1 MPIALAL
8 YWNAAQFYI
17 FYSTGLLSSKYILAL
32 KYSLDILTVI
42 TALTLNYSYTR
53 NILRQV
59 KAVIIRK
66 ATWCLGVIAFA
77 IGLVSFYYFPYAFD
91 NAQLAWTQH
100 LVRPEISFWA
110 SSNYGQIG
118 YSALIYYIGN
128 LFDYIP
134 LTTISSAFKPV
145 LFILILLC
153 CLYIFEQLQY
163 KPLWLFSGFYFLI
176 LFFSAFGQW
185 GAFITGK
192 PSIYGVV
199 LSMVFFASFL
209 KPFKEIKFS
218 EAHLYFSVAAFSG
231 IIAIPY
237 MVMFSVFLFLTSTER
252 KTLIREFR
260 NLTIIA
266 FFPLFVAASYATSLS
281 PTLVVIGLLISLL
294 IISLL
299 MNIDFDSAKNYQI
312 FNNLFF
318 LRRTAFLPLI
328 GIVASYFLMPATLM
342 PGSRSP
348 FPLDGTTT
356 LFEYLLHQ
364 DKRIAPVVII
374 LGMIGAILLPFIVK
388 RKDSFGIQALCIWPI
403 ATIVFVLIV
412 VHLNIPLP
420 LHPAIF
426 WNIIKDV
433 VQWYGGPLFGL
444 LMLLLIVQGFVLFK
458 QRIKEARLLP
468 FNKDSIVRF
477 VGIFLSTAIFLG
489 HVGYF
494 QKTLAYRSPTFTSIG
509 GHGNPDYALLAEHIW
524 SHPGVRTFIVTD
536 NSSQSSS
543 TGVMGQV
550 IRHHGSNPV
559 KFNQAQ
565 NIDNWLGR
573 LEKEQR
579 FWILI
584 DNSHVATFFEWLD
597 RQKGSS
603 EYAMP
608 LDHNTRHLFFVKL
621 DQRGESTPPS
631 FVERN
636 YELGTWVKF
645 NNGENG
651 WIYSSFGW
659 TEPGSWGSW
668 TVGNEA
674 LLTMALDK
682 SSSSSDILLSAK
694 TRAFIRDVHP
704 RLDVDVIVNGE
715 QVAQWEF
722 VHGQADDG
730 ARTAILPASLVNKQ
744 SPLQITFSIPNAKSL
759 AELGLGGDQ
768 RQFGLGM
775 RELRLSEINS
785 SQ

>member
-32 KYSLDILTVI
+32 KYSLDILIVI

-59 KAVIIRK
+59 KAVITRK
-66 ATWCLGVIAFA
+66 ATWCLGIVALA
-77 IGLVSFYYFPYAFD
+77 IGLASFYYFPYAFD
-91 NAQLAWTQH
+91 NAQLSWTQY
-100 LVRPEISFWA
+100 LIRPEISFWE
-110 SSNYGQIG
+110 SNNYGQIG
-118 YSALIYYIGN
+118 YSSLIYYVGN
-128 LFDYIP
+128 LFSHIP
-134 LTTISSAFKPV
+134 LTTVSSAFKPA

-153 CLYIFEQLQY
+153 CFYIFEQLCY
-163 KPLWLFSGFYFLI
+163 KPLWLFSALYFFI

-185 GAFITGK
+185 GAFVTGK
-192 PSIYGVV
+192 PSIYGVIF
-199 LSMVFFASFL
+199 SMVFFASFL
-209 KPFKEIKFS
+209 KPFREIKFY
-218 EAHLYFSVAAFSG
+218 EANLYFSVAAFSG
-231 IIAIPY
+231 VITIPY
-237 MVMFSVFLFLTSTER
+237 MAMFSVFLFFTSTE
-252 KTLIREFR
+252 KNTLIRKFR
-260 NLTIIA
+260 NLEIVA
-266 FFPLFVAASYATSLS
+266 LFPLFIAASYATSLS
-281 PTLVVIGLLISLL
+281 RVSVAISLL
-294 IISLL
+294 VFLL
-299 MNIDFDSAKNYQI
+299 IMSVATKIDFDSVKNHRV
-312 FNNLFF
+312 FNSRF
-318 LRRTAFLPLI
+318 LMQGTAFLPLVGMI
-328 GIVASYFLMPATLM
+328 ASYFLMPATLI
-342 PGSRSP
+342 PDGRSP

-356 LFEYLLHQ
+356 LAEYFLYQ

-374 LGMIGAILLPFIVK
+374 LGVISAIVLPFIVS

-403 ATIVFVLIV
+403 ATIVAVLVV

-426 WNIIKDV
+426 WNVIKDV

-444 LMLLLIVQGFVLFK
+444 LMLLAILQTFFLFK
-458 QRIKEARLLP
+458 KRLREARLLP
-468 FNKDSIVRF
+468 ENKENKIVQF
-477 VGIFLSTAIFLG
+477 VGVFLLTAILLG
-489 HVGYF
+489 HSGYF
-494 QKTLAYRSPTFTSIG
+494 QRTLAYQLPTYTSIG
-509 GHGNPDYALLAEHIW
+509 GHRDRNLALLAEHIW
-524 SHPGVRTFIVTD
+524 SRPGVKTFVMTD
-536 NSSQSSS
+536 NSRYSYPNGVLRHFGSSP
-543 TGVMGQV
+543 Q
-550 IRHHGSNPV
+550 RL
-559 KFNQAQ
+559 NQDT
-565 NIDNWLGR
+565 NNWSKR
-573 LEKEQR
+573 LEEEQE
-579 FWILI
+579 FWMLI
-584 DNSHVATFFEWLD
+584 NTPYTDTFFTWLD

-603 EYAMP
+603 EYIMP
-608 LDHNTRHLFFVKL
+608 LTHNKYHLFFIKL
-621 DQRGESTPPS
+621 DQRGESVLPQ
-631 FVERN
+631 FVQRN

-645 NNGENG
+645 GIGGDG
-651 WIYSSFGW
+651 WMYDSFGW

-730 ARTAILPASLVNKQ
+730 TRTAILPASLVNKQ